1 MFFFL
6 EYLKTKLQWKQT
18 LSSYVI
24 MLHVHC
30 IWLLC
35 LLSMNYDPTSWQ
47 TVLFFS
53 SYVYIIT
60 LNPLMWKISWAL
72 NNASRWQMG
81 FNVGFK
87 GIIGKPE
94 GKKPLGRPRDGWEN
108 NVKMGLRELW
118 WEGIDCSHLAVDRD
132 KWQDVVNTVMS
143 IWVP

>member
-1 MFFFL
+1 MFFW

-53 SYVYIIT
+53 LYVYIIT
-60 LNPLMWKISWAL
+60 LNPLTWKILWAL
-72 NNASRWQMG
+72 NNASIWQMG
-81 FNVGFK
+81 FNLGFK

-94 GKKPLGRPRDGWEN
+94 GKQPLGRPRDGWEN
-108 NVKMGLRELW
+108 NVKMSLRELRL
-118 WEGIDCSHLAVDRD
+118 EGIDCFHLAVDRD
-132 KWQDVVNTVMS
+132 KWQDVVNTVKS
-143 IWVP
+143 IWIP